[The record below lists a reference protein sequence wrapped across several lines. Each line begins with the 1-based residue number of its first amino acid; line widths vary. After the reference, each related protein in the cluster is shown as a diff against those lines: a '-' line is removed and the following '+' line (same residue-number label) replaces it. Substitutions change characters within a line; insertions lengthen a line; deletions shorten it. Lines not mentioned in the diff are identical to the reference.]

1 MKQHMQT
8 VINVCLAIGFTALI
22 YQNTQ
27 LKDTVD
33 TLESYAQLDTDKTW
47 DRLDTMDI
55 DIKAIQDRL
64 DKNLVFSLNLQEV
77 VDLNTTNIETAFAN
91 NVNNVNLTNQNYENL
106 KILDGNIDKLYKRL
120 EDLTDYLLK

>member
-1 MKQHMQT
+1 MKVDMQT

-27 LKDTVD
+27 LKDTLD

-77 VDLNTTNIETAFAN
+77 VDLNTTNIETAFTN
-91 NVNNVNLTNQNYENL
+91 NVNNQNLTNQNYENL

-120 EDLTDYLLK
+120 EDLTDILLK